1 MARSSTTFRKGQSG
15 NLNGRPKIIAH
26 VRDLARQHTEETIG
40 TLVNIMR
47 AYAMDPAPAVSA
59 AKELLDRGYG
69 KAPMMVTDSESEF
82 RNAIDLSDDELDAII
97 EQGRRKGILPG
108 GAEADAPEDTSQLH

>member
-47 AYAMDPAPAVSA
+47 AYATDPAPAVSA

-82 RNAIDLSDDELDAII
+82 RKAIDLTDDELDAII